1 MTKMPLSRLVPLAFR
16 FALRELRGGLTG
28 FYVFLA
34 CIALG
39 TAAIGGVNAV
49 SKSVTDGIDQEG
61 QVILGGDLRFELVH
75 RIASDEE
82 RAFLNSL
89 GDVAVSADMRSMA
102 RLEDQSDQSLVEL
115 KAVDGAY
122 PLYGELLT
130 EPALPRD
137 ALFAPKDG
145 VYGAAAQQILL
156 DRLNLEIGD
165 SVRLGTTTFQIR
177 AVIER
182 EPDAVSDGFAFAP
195 RLLVS
200 LDGLDA
206 SGLVQPF
213 TRKLDGGGSIEHVLN
228 GRGAPVRATGDG
240 SYVCEES

>member
-75 RIASDEE
+75 RTASDEE

-122 PLYGELLT
+122 PLYGELLRFLAT
-130 EPALPRD
+130 PCLRRKTVSTARRRSRSFSTGSTSKSETVSGS
-137 ALFAPKDG
+137 APPPSRS
-145 VYGAAAQQILL
+145 A
-156 DRLNLEIGD
+156 R
-165 SVRLGTTTFQIR
+165 
-177 AVIER
+177 
-182 EPDAVSDGFAFAP
+182 
-195 RLLVS
+195 
-200 LDGLDA
+200 
-206 SGLVQPF
+206 
-213 TRKLDGGGSIEHVLN
+213 
-228 GRGAPVRATGDG
+228 
-240 SYVCEES
+240 